1 MVPTFRGVVPRLH
14 EFDTGGETERGSGQF
29 GATELRTVGA
39 YTTPDPW
46 GTLTVANH
54 KHGLAIVAGRN
65 GGRGGREGEC
75 SENTRF
81 PFFCLFLFS
90 TDFVKGYPSTEPALL
105 VCVGCLS
112 L

>member
-14 EFDTGGETERGSGQF
+14 EFDTEGETERGSGQF

-54 KHGLAIVAGRN
+54 KHGLAIVVGRN
-65 GGRGGREGEC
+65 GGRGGAEGEY
-75 SENTRF
+75 SENIRV
-81 PFFCLFLFS
+81 PFLGGLFLVS
-90 TDFVKGYPSTEPALL
+90 TVFVKGYPSTPHPH
-105 VCVGCLS
+105 
-112 L
+112 